1 MSTDETKYTC
11 NSIEQISADI
21 SLTVVGKGE
30 VDGHT
35 DEEDDEE
42 WKYDIFGQMWL
53 LHGNP
58 VYVSLSQAICGQS
71 SLWFV
76 GISVVLDKIQ

>member
-1 MSTDETKYTC
+1 LSTDETKYTC

-42 WKYDIFGQMWL
+42 
-53 LHGNP
+53 
-58 VYVSLSQAICGQS
+58 
-71 SLWFV
+71 
-76 GISVVLDKIQ
+76 